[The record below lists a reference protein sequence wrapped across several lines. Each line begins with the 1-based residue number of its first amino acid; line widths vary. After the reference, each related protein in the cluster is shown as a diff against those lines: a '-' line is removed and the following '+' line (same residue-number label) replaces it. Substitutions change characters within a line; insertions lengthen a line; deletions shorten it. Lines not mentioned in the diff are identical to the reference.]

1 MPTLAY
7 CALRLVRARRKGPR
21 SRDVDDA
28 GGCLPESRPIGR
40 LVPVPVHLGVAGAP
54 RHEDTTTRAR
64 SGLGCWPL
72 ACRTPHAAGRPTSVV
87 RIVLAPGWNQT
98 SATAD
103 RETSWAACH
112 GRFRVTLAAQWL
124 VSALIRLAEV
134 LGLENTDSRTDRLG
148 DLHRCS
154 VGGGSRRGPDAG
166 LAPSSRSVSHRA
178 SRLKPTQET
187 R

>member
-28 GGCLPESRPIGR
+28 GGCLPESRPVGR

-166 LAPSSRSVSHRA
+166 ALPLPAVPCLIERRD
-178 SRLKPTQET
+178 
-187 R
+187 